1 MMTETKKIKKVII
14 PVAGFGTRFLPATKA
29 IPKEM
34 LPIIDKPL
42 IEYAVDEAV
51 DAGIE
56 EVIFITS
63 HTKIAIENHFDNNF
77 ELEEKLL
84 RGNKE
89 KYIPLINPDKYKNI
103 RFTYVRQK
111 SMKGL
116 GDAISHAS
124 HLVNDEPFAIILADD
139 LIISEQ
145 SCLQQLIE
153 IHNNTN
159 LSVIGVNKVPEE
171 KISSYGVIQ
180 PVAHLSGSML
190 IKNIIEKPDLKN
202 APSDL
207 AVVGRYI
214 LNHDIFKYLDQV
226 KEDKSNEIQLT
237 DAIKLMLEDQ
247 DILACEY
254 TGNKFDCG
262 SKSGFVEATIFMALK
277 DETIKLDLQK
287 YLNFKF

>member
-1 MMTETKKIKKVII
+1 MKTTKIKKVVI

-63 HTKIAIENHFDNNF
+63 HTKIAIENHFDSNF

-84 RGNKE
+84 RSNKE
-89 KYIPLINPDKYKNI
+89 SFIPLINPEKYKNI

-116 GDAISHAS
+116 GDAILHAS
-124 HLVNDEPFAIILADD
+124 HLINNEPFAIILADD
-139 LIISEQ
+139 LIISEK
-145 SCLQQLIE
+145 SCLQQLMD
-153 IHNNTN
+153 IHEKTD
-159 LSVIGVNKVPEE
+159 LSVIGVNKVPDN
-171 KISSYGVIQ
+171 KVSSYGVID
-180 PVAHLSGSML
+180 PSDHDSGSIQ
-190 IKNIIEKPDLKN
+190 IKDIIEKPTFEN
-202 APSDL
+202 APSNL

-214 LNHDIFKYLDQV
+214 LSSDIFSYLEKV
-226 KEDKSNEIQLT
+226 SEDKSNEIQLT
-237 DAIKLMLEDQ
+237 DAIKMMLADEK
-247 DILACEY
+247 ILACEY
-254 TGNKFDCG
+254 AGDKFDCG
-262 SKSGFVEATIFMALK
+262 SKSGYVEATIYMALK
-277 DETIKLDLQK
+277 DEHIKLDLQK
-287 YLNFKF
+287 YFNIKF

>member
-1 MMTETKKIKKVII
+1 MKTTKIKKVVI

-63 HTKIAIENHFDNNF
+63 HTKIAIENHFDSNF

-84 RGNKE
+84 RSNKE
-89 KYIPLINPDKYKNI
+89 NFIPLINPEKYKNI

-116 GDAISHAS
+116 GDAILHAS
-124 HLVNDEPFAIILADD
+124 HLINNEPFAIILADD
-139 LIISEQ
+139 LIISEK
-145 SCLQQLIE
+145 SCLQQLMD
-153 IHNNTN
+153 IHEKTD
-159 LSVIGVNKVPEE
+159 LSVIGVNKVPDN
-171 KISSYGVIQ
+171 KVSSYGVID
-180 PVAHLSGSML
+180 PSDHDSGSIQ
-190 IKNIIEKPDLKN
+190 IKDIIEKPTFEN
-202 APSDL
+202 APSNL

-214 LNHDIFKYLDQV
+214 LSSDIFSYLEKV
-226 KEDKSNEIQLT
+226 SGDKTNEIQLT
-237 DAIKLMLEDQ
+237 DAIKMMLADEK
-247 DILACEY
+247 ILACEY
-254 TGNKFDCG
+254 AGDKFDCG
-262 SKSGFVEATIFMALK
+262 SKSGYVEATVYMALK
-277 DETIKLDLQK
+277 DEHIKLDLQK
-287 YLNFKF
+287 YFNIKF

>member
-1 MMTETKKIKKVII
+1 MKTTKIKKVVI

-63 HTKIAIENHFDNNF
+63 HTKIAIENHFDSNF

-84 RGNKE
+84 RSNKE
-89 KYIPLINPDKYKNI
+89 NFIPLINPEKYKNI

-116 GDAISHAS
+116 GDAILHAS
-124 HLVNDEPFAIILADD
+124 HLINNEPFAIILADD
-139 LIISEQ
+139 LIISEK
-145 SCLQQLIE
+145 SCLQQLMD
-153 IHNNTN
+153 IHEKTD
-159 LSVIGVNKVPEE
+159 LSVIGVNKVPDN
-171 KISSYGVIQ
+171 KVSSYGVID
-180 PVAHLSGSML
+180 PSDHDSGSIQ
-190 IKNIIEKPDLKN
+190 IKDIIEKPTFEN
-202 APSDL
+202 APSNL

-214 LNHDIFKYLDQV
+214 LSSDIFSYLEKV
-226 KEDKSNEIQLT
+226 SEDKSNEIQLT
-237 DAIKLMLEDQ
+237 DAIKMMLADEK
-247 DILACEY
+247 ILACEY
-254 TGNKFDCG
+254 AGDKFDCG
-262 SKSGFVEATIFMALK
+262 SKSGYVEATVYMALK
-277 DETIKLDLQK
+277 DEHIKLDLQK
-287 YLNFKF
+287 YFNIKF